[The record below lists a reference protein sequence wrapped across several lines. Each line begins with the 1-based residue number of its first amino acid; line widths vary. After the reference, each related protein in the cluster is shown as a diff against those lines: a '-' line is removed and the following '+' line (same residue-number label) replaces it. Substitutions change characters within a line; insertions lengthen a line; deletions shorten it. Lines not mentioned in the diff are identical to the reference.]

1 MVLVGGE
8 KMSKSLGNFTT
19 LAEALDAHGPRAF
32 RLAVLQSHYRK
43 PMDLG
48 PTELEA
54 AKKGVERFEAMVRA
68 ADAAGVDAADAPL
81 APEFVAKFRDAMD
94 DDFNTP
100 LAMGAVFEAVREA
113 NRALSAG
120 DGARAASLIA
130 TVQEL
135 TGALGF
141 DLTDDAPAAAGDA
154 AGDAEI
160 DQLVRERDEA
170 RAARDFGRAD
180 VLRDELTARGIT
192 LEDTPSGTV
201 WRR

>member
-54 AKKGVERFEAMVRA
+54 AKKGVERFEAMLRA
-68 ADAAGVDAADAPL
+68 ADAAGIDASAVAPDDDI
-81 APEFVAKFRDAMD
+81 VAKFRDAMD

-100 LAMGAVFEAVREA
+100 VAMGTVFEAVREA
-113 NRALSAG
+113 NRAISAG
-120 DGARAASLIA
+120 ETARAASLVA
-130 TVQEL
+130 TVREL
-135 TGALGF
+135 TGALGL
-141 DLTDDAPAAAGDA
+141 DLAADADAAGGDA
-154 AGDAEI
+154 AADDAI
-160 DQLVRERDEA
+160 DDLVRARDEA
-170 RAARDFGRAD
+170 RAARDFARAD
-180 VLRDELTARGIT
+180 ALRDELAALGIT
-192 LEDTPSGTV
+192 IEDTPSGTT